1 MKTTEWDIVI
11 AGGGPAGLEAAA
23 AAAQT
28 GCSVLVLEQSSQI
41 GMPTRTSG
49 GSFISEMQA
58 LGVPEHLYHPI
69 RSCRFIAP
77 EQSVIF
83 EYSVPRLCVMDVCGV
98 FQFLAQRAA
107 NAGAHIALGTAALS
121 PILENGVV
129 LGVRAKDRTN
139 RERMIRS
146 RLVIDATGYHA
157 LLLKQTPANP
167 RFSRFGVGAEYDL
180 FAPRYNQDEAL
191 LIVGNQIA
199 PAGYAWMLPWGNAR
213 VRVGVGVIHPDSD
226 AKPDRYLEALIQNA
240 SRWDVELE
248 GAQPI
253 EHHFGLI
260 PSSGLADS
268 FISDGILAAGDAA
281 GQASALVGEGIRW
294 AMKAGQM
301 AGAIAAC
308 AIRCGDVSTRFLRQY
323 EARWRSEY
331 GRNLAIAYEI
341 NKRIAGWR
349 DTEWNRGAELLR
361 LLTSEQFAHALAS
374 NFMARWTA
382 ALLLSHPIS
391 IGKSLRHLV
400 L

>member
-23 AAAQT
+23 AAAQA

-58 LGVPEHLYHPI
+58 LGIPENLYHPV

-77 EQSVIF
+77 EQSAVF
-83 EYSVPRLCVMDVCGV
+83 KYPVPQLCVMDVRGV

-107 NAGAHIALGTAALS
+107 NAGAHIALATTALS

-129 LGVRAKDRTN
+129 RGVRAKDRTS

-146 RLVIDATGYHA
+146 RLVIDATGYRA
-157 LLLKQTPANP
+157 LLLKQTTADPS
-167 RFSRFGVGAEYDL
+167 FSRFGVGAEYDL

-226 AKPDRYLEALIQNA
+226 ANPDRYLEALIQNA

-253 EHHFGLI
+253 EHHSGLI
-260 PSSGLADS
+260 PSSGLAQS
-268 FISDGILAAGDAA
+268 FVSDGILAAGDAA

-301 AGAIAAC
+301 AGGTAAR
-308 AIRCGDVSTRFLRQY
+308 AIRCGDVSASFLRQY
-323 EARWRSEY
+323 EAQWRSAY
-331 GRNLAIAYEI
+331 GRDLAIAYEI
-341 NKRIAGWR
+341 NKRIAAWG

-361 LLTSEQFAHALAS
+361 LLTAEQFAHALAS
-374 NFMARWTA
+374 NFIARWTA
-382 ALLLSHPIS
+382 ALLFSHPVA
-391 IGKSLRHLV
+391 IGKSLRHLMS
-400 L
+400 